1 MGNFVLGSTKMVFED
16 ASLTISEFCEK
27 EKICRATFYNL
38 LKQGKG
44 PRLMRVGSR
53 SRISPEARA
62 EWRRE
67 REAEFAAGIG
77 AQEIG
82 QTTPLGGPS
91 HIRG

>member
-1 MGNFVLGSTKMVFED
+1 MDFDD
-16 ASLTISEFCEK
+16 ASLTILEFCQK

-53 SRISPEARA
+53 SRISAEARA

-67 REAEFAAGIG
+67 REAESATGMSATGIR
-77 AQEIG
+77 
-82 QTTPLGGPS
+82 TP
-91 HIRG
+91 